1 MITLEKYEL
10 KYEDDFVDFIKDFQ
24 NNGDEFKMLS
34 IIEDI
39 FNSYFKTE
47 KTYKDFTEEEIRN
60 FFPRYI
66 DFIKNCKT
74 KETIEKKDWVEADS
88 YFICNNGKMI
98 GEIMFRKRLSP
109 YLLKNSLGHIGYK
122 IKHSE
127 RGRGYCT
134 QALKLLLDKA
144 WKEGY
149 TELMISCDEKNIASS
164 KVIEKNNGIL
174 NRINSNSNKTIE
186 KEYWI
191 FRPY

>member
-98 GEIMFRKRLSP
+98 GEIIFRKRLSP